1 MTEEE
6 FKEWQKGNSTLNKIR
21 SDFEKKWG
29 VKLRDGIPSL
39 KSDPLSFHPT
49 EDVIKNR
56 WGITDRGCLPGERS
70 YYAYV

>member
-29 VKLRDGIPSL
+29 VKLRDGILP
-39 KSDPLSFHPT
+39 D
-49 EDVIKNR
+49 DQ
-56 WGITDRGCLPGERS
+56 DRFIEEEHKWLYELLNEADND
-70 YYAYV
+70 YQA